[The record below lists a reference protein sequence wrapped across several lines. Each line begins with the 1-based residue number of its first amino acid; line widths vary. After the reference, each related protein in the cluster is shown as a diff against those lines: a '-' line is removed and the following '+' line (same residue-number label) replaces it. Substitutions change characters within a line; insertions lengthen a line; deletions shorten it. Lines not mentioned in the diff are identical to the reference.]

1 MMITEQTLPT
11 DLSVEISNPEIARAM
26 LETADLLEAQQANPF
41 RVSAYRNAAESL
53 MKLPESAAD
62 ILAAEGVQG
71 LMELPGIGRSLAAAI
86 ERLILAG
93 RLPLLEQLRGNAASE
108 RVFTTVAGI
117 GPELAARIHH
127 DLGVETLAE
136 LETAA
141 CDGTLRKVAGMG
153 KKRIAAVRESLA
165 GRFHRSAVSSV
176 SLAPKTKNEQPP
188 VSELL
193 DIDREYR
200 QMASQ
205 GKLTMIAPKRMNPE
219 GKSWLPILHAQRG
232 ERHYTALFSNTA
244 HAHEMRKTHDWV
256 VIFRDDHDGHGQWT
270 VITSTLGK
278 LTGRRIV
285 RGREAECREFYG
297 VKKQRKAAPEI

>member
-1 MMITEQTLPT
+1 MITEQISPT
-11 DLSVEISNPEIARAM
+11 VLSGRITNSEIALAM
-26 LETADLLEAQQANPF
+26 RETADLLEAQQANPF
-41 RVSAYRNAAESL
+41 RVNAYRRAAESL
-53 MKLPESAAD
+53 MQLSRPVVD
-62 ILAAEGVQG
+62 ILSTEGIHG
-71 LMELPGIGRSLAAAI
+71 LTELPGIGPSLAAAI
-86 ERLILAG
+86 EHLILVG
-93 RLPLLEQLRGNAASE
+93 DLPLLEQLRGDTSPE

-117 GPELAARIHH
+117 GPELAARIHQ
-127 DLGVETLAE
+127 DLGIETLAE

-153 KKRIAAVRESLA
+153 NKRIAAVRESLA
-165 GRFHRSAVSSV
+165 GRFRRPAASPVASS
-176 SLAPKTKNEQPP
+176 PKTKTEQPP

-219 GKSWLPILHAQRG
+219 GKAWLPILHTHRG

-285 RGREAECREFYG
+285 RGREADCREFYG
-297 VKKQRKAAPEI
+297 AKK

>member
-1 MMITEQTLPT
+1 MDNERLQGSAETVPIDNTG
-11 DLSVEISNPEIARAM
+11 IARVL

-41 RVSAYRNAAESL
+41 RISAYRNAAEAL
-53 MKLPESAAD
+53 RELPKSAAD
-62 ILAAEGVQG
+62 ILATEGVQG
-71 LMELPGIGRSLAAAI
+71 LMNLPGIGGSLATAI
-86 ERLILAG
+86 ERLVLAG

-127 DLGVETLAE
+127 DLGIETLAE

-153 KKRIAAVRESLA
+153 NKRVAAVRESLA
-165 GRFHRSAVSSV
+165 GRFRRPPQGQISQARKSQD
-176 SLAPKTKNEQPP
+176 EQPP

-200 QMASQ
+200 QSAEQ
-205 GKLTMIAPKRMNPE
+205 GRLTMIAPKRMNPE
-219 GKSWLPILHAQRG
+219 GKAWLPILHTHRG
-232 ERHYTALFSNTA
+232 DRHYTALYSNTA
-244 HAHEMRKTHDWV
+244 HAHEMRTTYDWV
-256 VIFRDDHDGHGQWT
+256 VIYRDDHGGHGQWT

-285 RGREAECREFYG
+285 RGREAECLEFYG
-297 VKKQRKAAPEI
+297 VEKQRKSRSEI

>member
-1 MMITEQTLPT
+1 MMIAEQIRQA
-11 DLSVEISNPEIARAM
+11 DSSDQISNADIAKAM
-26 LETADLLEAQQANPF
+26 LEAADLLEAQQANPF
-41 RVSAYRNAAESL
+41 RINAYRHAAETL
-53 MKLPESAAD
+53 KVLPKAAAD
-62 ILAAEGVQG
+62 ILATEGIQG
-71 LMELPGIGRSLAAAI
+71 LMDLPGIGRSLAAAI
-86 ERLILAG
+86 ERLVLAG

-127 DLGVETLAE
+127 DLGIETLAE

-153 KKRIAAVRESLA
+153 NKRVAAVRESLA
-165 GRFHRSAVSSV
+165 GRFRRPAISQNPERPVTHV
-176 SLAPKTKNEQPP
+176 EQPP

-200 QMASQ
+200 QSAEQ
-205 GKLTMIAPKRMNPE
+205 GKLIMIAPMRMNPE
-219 GKSWLPILHAQRG
+219 GKAWLPILHTHRG

-244 HAHEMRKTHDWV
+244 HAHEMRTTHDWV
-256 VIFRDDHDGHGQWT
+256 VIYRDDHGGHGQWT
-270 VITSTLGK
+270 VITSTMGK

-297 VKKQRKAAPEI
+297 LKKQRKVEV